1 MVRSLWSAATGMKS
15 EQTAV
20 DTIAN
25 NIANVNT
32 TGFKAQDTQFKSL
45 LYQTL
50 QVETTSRNGETTPG
64 SAQVGLGVRVSSVN
78 SVFRQGAQLANE
90 NNMAMCINGEGF
102 FQVRGADNN
111 LYYTRD
117 GNFGWTLN
125 ENGGRILTNQNGNPV
140 MDVAGNRITLP
151 DGVGTAGVSISQSGA
166 VAYRT
171 PAGDTVLT
179 GQIVSL
185 HQFPNKVGLK
195 KVSSN
200 LYQQTEASG
209 AAINENTTN
218 LNVTRS
224 TMAQGYLEG
233 SNVNLADEM
242 VNLIISQRA
251 YELNSR
257 AITTSDSMLDTANN
271 LKR

>member
-32 TGFKAQDTQFKSL
+32 TGFKTQDTQFKSL

-50 QVETTSRNGETTPG
+50 QVETTSANGETTPTT
-64 SAQVGLGVRVSSVN
+64 AQVGLGVRVASVN
-78 SVFRQGAQLANE
+78 SIFTQGAQLASE
-90 NNMAMCINGEGF
+90 NNMALCINGQGF

-117 GNFGWTLN
+117 GNFGWTLDDT
-125 ENGGRILTNQNGNPV
+125 GSRILTNQNGNPV
-140 MDVAGNRITLP
+140 MDINGQRITLP
-151 DGVGTAGVSISQSGA
+151 DGVGTAGVTIGLQGA

-171 PAGDTVLT
+171 AEGDTVLT
-179 GQIVSL
+179 GQTVAL
-185 HQFPNKVGLK
+185 YQFPNAVGLEK
-195 KVSSN
+195 ASSN
-200 LYQQTEASG
+200 LFRETEASG
-209 AAINENTTN
+209 VAINEMTTN
-218 LNVTRS
+218 LDVTRS

>member
-50 QVETTSRNGETTPG
+50 QVRTTSVDGEATPT
-64 SAQVGLGVRVSSVN
+64 SAQVGLGVRVSSIN
-78 SVFRQGAQLANE
+78 SSFTQGAQLAND
-90 NNMAMCINGEGF
+90 NPMAMCINGAGF
-102 FQVRGADNN
+102 FQVSGFDGN

-117 GNFGWTLN
+117 GNFGWN
-125 ENGGRILTNQNGNPV
+125 MAPDGGRILTNQNGNPV
-140 MDVAGNRITLP
+140 LDTNGNRIPLP
-151 DGVGTAGVSISQSGA
+151 DGVGAESVQVSLNGAIS
-166 VAYRT
+166 YRT
-171 PAGDTVLT
+171 ADGDSIPT
-179 GQIVSL
+179 GQSIAL
-185 HQFPNKVGLK
+185 YQFPNQVGLE

-200 LYQQTEASG
+200 LYAQTDVSG
-209 AAINENTTN
+209 AAINEATTN
-218 LNVTRS
+218 LDIIPS

-257 AITTSDSMLDTANN
+257 AITTSDSMLDTANQ